1 MKKVMAITLLAL
13 FAMQCGQFPNRF
25 ERIESDAQRFISF
38 SFRDQAEGAPGDTM
52 YLRGFFAGEKTTSVR
67 WQVSYD
73 CVMTQYGDETVLNIR
88 DLPVLDV
95 TDRLP
100 DSIDISFI
108 IPDSVFYKTLAM
120 TPLML
125 DMIRKQLPASMNAM
139 TQQDMAA
146 FLQDLGAIDFTDLLT
161 IAPFIERWGPLTG
174 ITGVDS
180 ASMER
185 LISVAGT
192 LVNTFSI
199 RGKLF
204 AYATSEKG
212 NTLEIRKNFTIRY
225 NSRLQ
230 NSPFS
235 DLAPVNRN
243 PAVRWIG
250 VYKVDDFNGMSFS
263 PQDTTYNGKYTLTYL
278 YNEQFPW
285 MVNDTIVIEKGYTYF
300 LGADSGVV
308 TYDLHAGDSM
318 MINGQRVIFA
328 DDTVFSDSVL
338 DKRIVGINTD
348 GAHRYED
355 EVYYYN
361 WQYQPWLDSVTEP
374 LDSLFVIVGAG
385 EGGRQPPIVRFLPSI
400 DKKMSSA
407 HLWVSV
413 YDNIFGELNRPVGF
427 TVRNLDIYF
436 KYVD

>member
-1 MKKVMAITLLAL
+1 MKKVILIHLLAL

-25 ERIESDAQRFISF
+25 ERIESDTQRFISF

-52 YLRGFFAGEKTTSVR
+52 YLRGFFAGEKTTAVR

-108 IPDSVFYKTLAM
+108 IPDSVFFKTAAM
-120 TPLML
+120 TPQLL
-125 DMIRKQLPASMNAM
+125 DMVRKQLPASMNAM
-139 TQQDMAA
+139 SQQDMAA
-146 FLQDLGAIDFTDLLT
+146 FLKDLGAIDFTNLLSV
-161 IAPFIERWGPLTG
+161 APFIERWGSVTG

-185 LISVAGT
+185 MFSVAGT
-192 LVNTFSI
+192 LVSAFSI

-212 NTLEIRKNFTIRY
+212 GALEIRKNFTIRY

-230 NSPFS
+230 NTPFS

-250 VYKVDDFNGMSFS
+250 VYKVDDFNGVSFS
-263 PQDTTYNGKYTLTYL
+263 PQDTAYKDKYTLTYL
-278 YNEQFPW
+278 YNEPFPW
-285 MVNDTIVIEKGYTYF
+285 KVNDTVVIEKGFAYF

-308 TYDLHAGDSM
+308 TFDLHAGDSM
-318 MINGQRVIFA
+318 MVDGERVIFA
-328 DDTVFSDSVL
+328 GDTVFSDSVL
-338 DKRIVGINTD
+338 DKRFVGID
-348 GAHRYED
+348 DRRR
-355 EVYYYN
+355 
-361 WQYQPWLDSVTEP
+361 PP
-374 LDSLFVIVGAG
+374 L
-385 EGGRQPPIVRFLPSI
+385 RR
-400 DKKMSSA
+400 
-407 HLWVSV
+407 
-413 YDNIFGELNRPVGF
+413 
-427 TVRNLDIYF
+427 
-436 KYVD
+436 